1 MKKAMNIKV
10 VGLLLV
16 LAAAMLLTGISCSS
30 NSDQGSTDV
39 PSIGGDTQ
47 TKPAETPTQ
56 TPGIAEGPIASEIT
70 GITAWI
76 NSPPLTF
83 QGLRGKVV
91 LVDFWTYTCVNCIR
105 TFPYLRSW
113 HEKYADAGLVILGVH
128 TPEFEFEKDFDNVSE
143 AAANHGIAWPIALDN
158 DYDTW
163 DAFDNRYWPAKYLID
178 KDGVIRYSH
187 FGEGAYAETEEMIR
201 GALME
206 SGADL
211 SGIDDSLP
219 EEPGLDQ
226 AYLESSSQPTRELY
240 AGTKRGYGDR
250 VYGRGGF
257 VFNEEYY
264 KGRDIV
270 QVYEDPGDYTNDL
283 LYLEGSWLNGPESL
297 KHGRET
303 QNYEDYVM
311 LRFTARTVN
320 AVIKPEDGSS
330 QPYKVRVTLDGEP
343 LTSSN
348 KGQDVVI
355 EDDGGSFLIIDE
367 PRLYGIVDAPSFGT
381 FDLTLSSN
389 SPQFDL
395 YAFTFGYY
403 ESGM

>member
-187 FGEGAYAETEEMIR
+187 FGEGAYAETLEMIR

-240 AGTKRGYGDR
+240 AGTKRGYGETGCM
-250 VYGRGGF
+250 VG
-257 VFNEEYY
+257 
-264 KGRDIV
+264 
-270 QVYEDPGDYTNDL
+270 ED
-283 LYLEGSWLNGPESL
+283 
-297 KHGRET
+297 
-303 QNYEDYVM
+303 
-311 LRFTARTVN
+311 
-320 AVIKPEDGSS
+320 
-330 QPYKVRVTLDGEP
+330 
-343 LTSSN
+343 
-348 KGQDVVI
+348 
-355 EDDGGSFLIIDE
+355 
-367 PRLYGIVDAPSFGT
+367 
-381 FDLTLSSN
+381 LSSTR
-389 SPQFDL
+389 STIKG
-395 YAFTFGYY
+395 AT
-403 ESGM
+403 